1 MLKRLYV
8 LSLMQLSNKMDL
20 KMIRSQRYMARI
32 ALRVLVIVLMTIVMT
47 MVLHVLG
54 NILFIPVNNYFIIF
68 VLLIT
73 QTISIAAATNGLM
86 TDLYKS
92 RDNQILHALP
102 VQNAEI
108 FLSKLMVYTLNE
120 FIKNLYVLIPLLFA
134 FGFVNQLHPIYYVN
148 MIPMVIILPL
158 LSVGFAALLSMP
170 ISMLRHFLSDKNILT
185 LILSLI
191 MIGLLF
197 GITVSLVNQIPT
209 PIRIVQLYN
218 RFIIQLTLIMQSSA
232 AYGHIYTVIGHMLFG
247 INIFVNYVILLVTL
261 AGLSLTVMAI
271 AKPLYFKLASQ
282 SQEFAVKKT
291 HSKSNRQ
298 EKSLF
303 MTFLRKEWLI
313 AKRSVNQL
321 LGDYALLIALPFFM
335 VVLNTIYMGMN
346 RSTTGNQLVLIFNVF
361 IVLLLVTASNTAS
374 ASAITTE
381 GSEFVLLKTAPSD
394 TRWMAWAKIAF
405 NLIFSSFM
413 ITVSFLLFMW
423 ALPVFPTNDIW
434 LLYGLVIILNSAHIF
449 WSFQIDLLNPRLS
462 DYAMTGSLS
471 GNPNIRESVSSGFV
485 ISLMFGA
492 LAALLLFTMRPLTW
506 PVLYGLAVSFALFR
520 VYFFRSFLSTYFIDI
535 EY

>member
-8 LSLMQLSNKMDL
+8 LCLMQLSNKMDL
-20 KMIRSQRYMARI
+20 KLARSKRFLARV
-32 ALRVLVIVLMTIVMT
+32 ALRALVIVLMTIVMT
-47 MVLHVLG
+47 MVLHVIG
-54 NILFIPVNNYFIIF
+54 NILYIPVNNYFIIF

-73 QTISIAAATNGLM
+73 QGISIAAATNGLM

-102 VQNAEI
+102 VNNDEI
-108 FLSKLMVYTLNE
+108 FLSKLIVYSLNE
-120 FIKNLYVLIPLLFA
+120 FMKNLYVLIPLLFA
-134 FGFVNQLHPIYYVN
+134 FGFVNQLHPVYYVN

-170 ISMLRHFLSDKNILT
+170 LSMFRNFLSDKNILT
-185 LILSLI
+185 FILTVVLI
-191 MIGLLF
+191 GVLF
-197 GITVSLVNQIPT
+197 GLTVTLVNRIPT

-232 AYGHIYTVIGHMLFG
+232 SYGLIYTVIGHMLFG
-247 INIFVNYVILLVTL
+247 INIVVNYLIVLATLLGL
-261 AGLSLTVMAI
+261 ALTVMGFS
-271 AKPLYFKLASQ
+271 KPLYFKLASQ
-282 SQEFAVKKT
+282 SQEFAVKKI
-291 HSKSNRQ
+291 HVKSNRR

-303 MTFLRKEWLI
+303 MTFLRKEWII

-321 LGDYALLIALPFFM
+321 ISDYALLIALPFFM

-346 RSTTGNQLVLIFNVF
+346 RSTTGNQLVIIFNVF

-381 GSEFVLLKTAPSD
+381 GSEFILLKAAPSD

-405 NLIFSSFM
+405 NLIFSSLVLTF
-413 ITVSFLLFMW
+413 SFLLFTLV
-423 ALPVFPTNDIW
+423 LPVFPTVDIW

-471 GNPNIRESVSSGFV
+471 GNPNIRESISSGFV
-485 ISLMFGA
+485 ISLLFGA
-492 LAALLLFTMRPLTW
+492 ISALLFFTMRPLAW
-506 PVLYGLAVSFALFR
+506 PVLYMLALIFAVFR
-520 VYFFRSFLSTYFIDI
+520 LYFFRSFLRTYFIDI